1 MGSGLFVFMQT
12 GELMS
17 VREYLST
24 SFRPDCDYVDGEVVE
39 RNVGERDH
47 SRLQMAVGAYFY
59 ARRKEW
65 GIEVIPRAAC
75 PGVRLHGFAFRT
87 SAWFWRATAP
97 GQIFTTP
104 PFICIEILSKDD
116 RLSGM
121 QDRIKD
127 YLTFGVPHVWILNP
141 QTRSAWRCTTE
152 GMFET
157 QELRTENPEIVLPL
171 APLFE

>member
-1 MGSGLFVFMQT
+1 
-12 GELMS
+12 
-17 VREYLST
+17 
-24 SFRPDCDYVDGEVVE
+24 
-39 RNVGERDH
+39 
-47 SRLQMAVGAYFY
+47 
-59 ARRKEW
+59 
-65 GIEVIPRAAC
+65 
-75 PGVRLHGFAFRT
+75 
-87 SAWFWRATAP
+87 
-97 GQIFTTP
+97 
-104 PFICIEILSKDD
+104 
-116 RLSGM
+116 M